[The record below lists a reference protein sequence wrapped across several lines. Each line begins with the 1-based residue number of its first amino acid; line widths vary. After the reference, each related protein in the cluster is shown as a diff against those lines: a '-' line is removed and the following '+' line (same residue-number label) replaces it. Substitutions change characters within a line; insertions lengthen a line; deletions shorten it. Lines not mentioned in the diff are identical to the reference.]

1 MSKNNQQDNSSPP
14 AAPAAVAKSQKDAW
28 DKIEILSRP
37 IIASLTAAVIAI
49 IGFFGQSTITEL
61 SSQEQNARLY
71 TELLS
76 RREEAESSLRKDMF
90 KEIMSGFFT
99 KIEAK
104 GKTKEQI
111 LEGDVEYEAADIKD
125 NLSKKILKL
134 EMLALNFGDSLSIG
148 PLFTE
153 LSSDIERVLMANRR
167 LIDDWKTV
175 AAPYQKRLRS
185 LAKRLASSQLSTISS
200 GRNSSDKYEFTIRL
214 ETEKVEVP
222 EGDDD
227 PESKITYW
235 VSEEDQEVV
244 DGDKLKLDG
253 VTRFFEIKFSNADID
268 NYTVSV
274 NIKILE
280 IPKDKSNKKD
290 ELPPVPEI
298 VASKEFNLDFFNFP
312 LIDNTRLSHN
322 HRFALI
328 IEDFDDN
335 TIELKGI
342 LFPGVYASQRDKP
355 FLNEA
360 IDDLRASKVIEEES
374 AKAPEATDNKI

>member
-1 MSKNNQQDNSSPP
+1 MSGNEQQDDSSPP
-14 AAPAAVAKSQKDAW
+14 AAPAAVAKSQKDVW

-49 IGFFGQSTITEL
+49 IGFVGQNTITAL

-99 KIEAK
+99 KIEVK
-104 GKTKEQI
+104 DKSKEQN
-111 LEGDVEYEAADIKD
+111 LEGSEEYKGDDIKD

-153 LSSDIERVLMANRR
+153 LSSDIERLLRANGNT
-167 LIDDWKTV
+167 IEDWKIV
-175 AAPYQKRLRS
+175 AGHYQKRLRS
-185 LAKRLASSQLSTISS
+185 LAKRLAGKQLATISS
-200 GRNSSDKYEFTIRL
+200 GSNSSDKNDFKITVK
-214 ETEKVEVP
+214 TEIVEVP
-222 EGDDD
+222 DDDED
-227 PESKITYW
+227 PESKVFYW
-235 VSEEDQEVV
+235 MSEEDQNVV
-244 DGDKLKLDG
+244 DEDKLKLDG
-253 VTRFFEIKFSNADID
+253 VIRFFEITLSNADLE
-268 NYTVSV
+268 NHTVSV

-280 IPKDKSNKKD
+280 IPKDKSNNKD
-290 ELPPVPEI
+290 KSLRGPEI
-298 VASKEFNLDFFNFP
+298 VAHENFKLDFFNFP

-322 HRFALI
+322 HRFALV
-328 IEDFDDN
+328 IEEFDSN
-335 TIELKGI
+335 TIELKGV

-360 IDDLRASKVIEEES
+360 INDLKANEDKNKDS
-374 AKAPEATDNKI
+374 AKAGERQ

>member
-1 MSKNNQQDNSSPP
+1 MSENEQQDDSSPP
-14 AAPAAVAKSQKDAW
+14 TAPTTVAKSQKDVW

-37 IIASLTAAVIAI
+37 IIASLTAIVIGT
-49 IGFFGQSTITEL
+49 IGYFGQNTITEL

-99 KIEAK
+99 KIETK
-104 GKTKEQI
+104 DKSKDKIKEQN
-111 LEGDVEYEAADIKD
+111 LEGIEEYKDDIKD

-153 LSSDIERVLMANRR
+153 LSSDIERVLRANGNM
-167 LIDDWKTV
+167 IEDWKTV
-175 AAPYQKRLRS
+175 AGHYQKRLRS
-185 LAKRLASSQLSTISS
+185 LAKRLASRQLATISS
-200 GRNSSDKYEFTIRL
+200 GSNSSDKNEFKITVK
-214 ETEKVEVP
+214 TEIVEMP
-222 EGDDD
+222 DDDED
-227 PESKITYW
+227 PESKIFYW
-235 VSEEDQEVV
+235 MSEEDQNVV
-244 DGDKLKLDG
+244 DEDKLKLDG
-253 VTRFFEIKFSNADID
+253 VIRFFEITLSNADLE

-290 ELPPVPEI
+290 NSLRGPEI
-298 VASKEFNLDFFNFP
+298 VAHENFKLDFFNFP

-322 HRFALI
+322 HRFALV
-328 IEDFDDN
+328 IEDFDSN
-335 TIELKGI
+335 TIELKGV
-342 LFPGVYASQRDKP
+342 LFPGVYASQREKP

-360 IDDLRASKVIEEES
+360 INDLKANKDKNKDL
-374 AKAPEATDNKI
+374 AKAGKK

>member
-1 MSKNNQQDNSSPP
+1 VSENEQQDDSNPP
-14 AAPAAVAKSQKDAW
+14 AAPAAVAKSQKDIW

-49 IGFFGQSTITEL
+49 IGFFGQNTITEL

-104 GKTKEQI
+104 GNSKEQI
-111 LEGDVEYEAADIKD
+111 LEGGEEYKGDDIKD

-153 LSSDIERVLMANRR
+153 LSSDIERVLMANRNT
-167 LIDDWKTV
+167 IDDWKTV
-175 AAPYQKRLRS
+175 AGPYQKRLRS
-185 LAKRLASSQLSTISS
+185 LAKRLASRQLATISS
-200 GRNSSDKYEFTIRL
+200 GRNSSDKNEFKISVK
-214 ETEKVEVP
+214 TELVEVP
-222 EGDDD
+222 DEDEDS
-227 PESKITYW
+227 ESKVFYW
-235 VSEEDQEVV
+235 MSEEDQNVV

-253 VTRFFEIKFSNADID
+253 VIRFFEITLSNADLE

-274 NIKILE
+274 SIKILE
-280 IPKDKSNKKD
+280 IPEDKFNKKD
-290 ELPPVPEI
+290 NSTRGPEI
-298 VASKEFNLDFFNFP
+298 VAHEDFNLDFFNFP

-328 IEDFDDN
+328 IEEFDSN
-335 TIELKGI
+335 TIELKGV

-360 IDDLRASKVIEEES
+360 IDDLKANKDKNEDS
-374 AKAPEATDNKI
+374 AKAQEETVN